1 MKVVSSHRNTVQFA
15 FRMALLV
22 MILLILS
29 APALAVKGT
38 LAHRQSGCDYFV
50 VATPSGYDLLEW
62 YGGHDP
68 DKGDVLIGKYHS
80 YGMHDIY
87 DETADENISVW
98 VEDYD
103 LSKEDAL
110 EKLVEHCE

>member
-1 MKVVSSHRNTVQFA
+1 M
-15 FRMALLV
+15 
-22 MILLILS
+22 
-29 APALAVKGT
+29 
-38 LAHRQSGCDYFV
+38 SGCDYFI

-62 YGGHDP
+62 YGGHHP
-68 DKGDVLIGKYHS
+68 DRGDVLVGEYES

-87 DETADENISVW
+87 DDTADEELTVW

-110 EKLVEHCE
+110 EKLVEQCE

>member
-1 MKVVSSHRNTVQFA
+1 MRKTNLFIPAAVSVFVMFFPVHAFA
-15 FRMALLV
+15 A
-22 MILLILS
+22 
-29 APALAVKGT
+29 KGT
-38 LAHRQSGCDYFV
+38 VTHKIGGCDYFI
-50 VATPSGYDLLEW
+50 VATPGGYDLLEW

-68 DKGDVLIGKYHS
+68 DRGDVLIGGYET

-87 DETADENISVW
+87 DDTADEELTVW

-110 EKLVEHCE
+110 EKLAEKCE

>member
-1 MKVVSSHRNTVQFA
+1 VSGQF
-15 FRMALLV
+15 LLK
-22 MILLILS
+22 LS
-29 APALAVKGT
+29 ATLVLASFFSVTRASAAKGT
-38 LAHRQSGCDYFV
+38 VSHKMSGCDYFTV
-50 VATPSGYDLLEW
+50 ETPGGYDLLEW

-68 DKGDVLIGKYHS
+68 DRGDVLVGQYES

-87 DETADENISVW
+87 DDTADEELTVW

-110 EKLVEHCE
+110 DKLVEKCE